1 LATQVETHGFK
12 TMTKTPLTDPATT
25 SAIKQQNQCQTIQP
39 TPAPELDPFFA
50 GTNTCFVDAA
60 FPLAQPNNAP
70 RRAGIGVLICNNSGP
85 IMPAVKVQASTKEV
99 IISPLHAEALAMLL
113 ASRLTRALNY
123 HQVTYKSD
131 NQILVSTYRLV
142 LVAGTPEALPLEH

>member
-1 LATQVETHGFK
+1 
-12 TMTKTPLTDPATT
+12 
-25 SAIKQQNQCQTIQP
+25 
-39 TPAPELDPFFA
+39 
-50 GTNTCFVDAA
+50 
-60 FPLAQPNNAP
+60 
-70 RRAGIGVLICNNSGP
+70 
-85 IMPAVKVQASTKEV
+85 MPAVKVQASTKEV

-142 LVAGTPEALPLEH
+142 LVAGTPEALPPEPWALPPARAEVASGVGATATT